1 MARKRYTYA
10 EVSKMSLTD
19 IATLVQDKPE
29 REALSILRSMNRAAI
44 DVANKRIKRINTA
57 LKQLGVKED
66 YLTPYH
72 LKTKTESGRAITR
85 GEYLANL
92 VELQSFLTDPS
103 SDLSEYQRIIKA
115 ARNFVKNTEKA
126 RKEREKRRKA
136 REEAGEDEGT
146 QQGKGSFG
154 TDIEDFI
161 DAGFRYVREHYGNIE
176 PSEVTKNT
184 LIGIYREHPFDTMEE
199 LLERVRRLYDGTAEQ
214 EYEYTRAADLQEQPE
229 YFTRTPKKR
238 VFF

>member
-10 EVSKMSLTD
+10 EVSKMSLND

-57 LKQLGVKED
+57 LKQLGVKEE
-66 YLTPYH
+66 YLSPYH

-115 ARNFVKNTEKA
+115 ARQFVKNTEKA

-136 REEAGEDEGT
+136 REDGEDEGP
-146 QQGKGSFG
+146 QKGKGGFHS
-154 TDIEDFI
+154 DIEDCI

-199 LLERVRRLYDGTAEQ
+199 LLERVRRLYDGSEQ
-214 EYEYTRAADLQEQPE
+214 EYEYTRAADIQEQPE